1 MKPRKIPFILLMLFC
16 SCISMDLNAQSVT
29 DLDGTV
35 YQTIKI
41 GNQTWLQQNLNVSQ
55 FRNGDLI
62 PEVKTD
68 EAWEKAGL
76 EKKPAWCYYESN
88 ADNGKIYGK
97 LYNWYAVH
105 DKRGLAPKGWHIPSD
120 EEWKALATFL
130 GGPDLAG
137 KKLKEKGTAHWKS
150 PNKDASN
157 ESGFTGLP
165 GGLNYSFG
173 SFVSLDNVGYWWT
186 SEEDGEETAFLY
198 SLSYEDNLLTDLFLN
213 KGVGI
218 SIRCIKD

>member
-1 MKPRKIPFILLMLFC
+1 MVICSVIPTIL
-16 SCISMDLNAQSVT
+16 ISQSVS
-29 DLDGTV
+29 DLDGNN

-41 GNQTWLQQNLNVSQ
+41 GGQTWMQQNLNVSQ

-68 EAWEKAGL
+68 ADWEKAGL

-105 DKRGLAPKGWHIPSD
+105 DKRGLAPKGWHIPSN
-120 EEWKALATFL
+120 EEWEVLATFL

-150 PNKDASN
+150 PNKDATN

-173 SFVSLDNVGYWWT
+173 SFVHQGNVGYWWT
-186 SEEDGEETAFLY
+186 ADEDGEETALLY
-198 SLSYEDNLLTDLFLN
+198 SLSYENSTLLDLFLN

-218 SIRCIKD
+218 SVRCVKD